1 MAEQADNMRYENA
14 SDADEDGVTPRKT
27 KTKPASRK
35 LSLILWGLVL
45 LSVCGAGFVWFGSS
59 ADQNNSDISVLRP
72 DQGPFKVKPIES
84 GGLEIETS
92 NTTVMNML
100 DGTQPRSEGTE
111 TLALPDGQ
119 PELPPV
125 QTTDLK
131 ETPDTPSTSTASGV
145 GAMPAPNQTAGA
157 IPPATAPA
165 AAQGEAASE
174 SKTNDGTQV
183 IIAKRLSS
191 GSDDIASASGS
202 DDIAGTSGSDDTASE
217 PDTKS
222 SASVSEASEIASPV
236 ARPKLENRV
245 IKKQIIEPDLS
256 NPDLFMV
263 QLAAFRN
270 REKAETASALLTE
283 KHNQRLMGLMLGVM
297 QVEAKN
303 STMFWR
309 VITEPLPPKDARKIC
324 GDLKRS
330 GQDCILRK
338 ATPVRP

>member
-14 SDADEDGVTPRKT
+14 SDADEDGVTPRKA

-45 LSVCGAGFVWFGSS
+45 LSVSGAGFVWFGSS
-59 ADQNNSDISVLRP
+59 ADQNNSDITVLRP
-72 DQGPFKVKPIES
+72 DQGPFKVKPIEA
-84 GGLEIETS
+84 GGLEVETS
-92 NTTVMNML
+92 NTTVLNML

-131 ETPDTPSTSTASGV
+131 ETPDTPSTSRASGV

-157 IPPATAPA
+157 IPPATAPD

-183 IIAKRLSS
+183 IIAKRLS
-191 GSDDIASASGS
+191 SGS

>member
-14 SDADEDGVTPRKT
+14 SYADKDGVTPRKA

-45 LSVCGAGFVWFGSS
+45 LCVCGAGFVWFGSS
-59 ADQNNSDISVLRP
+59 AGHNNSDITVLRP

-92 NTTVMNML
+92 NTTVLNML

-191 GSDDIASASGS
+191 GSDDIAS
-202 DDIAGTSGSDDTASE
+202 E

-283 KHNQRLMGLMLGVM
+283 KHNKRLMGLMLGVM

-324 GDLKRS
+324 DDLKRS

>member
-14 SDADEDGVTPRKT
+14 SYADEDGVTPRKA

-59 ADQNNSDISVLRP
+59 ADQNNSDITVLRP
-72 DQGPFKVKPIES
+72 DQGPFKVKPIET

-183 IIAKRLSS
+183 IIAKRLS
-191 GSDDIASASGS
+191 SGS

>member
-14 SDADEDGVTPRKT
+14 SYADEDGVTPRKA

-59 ADQNNSDISVLRP
+59 ADQNNSDITVLRP
-72 DQGPFKVKPIES
+72 DQGPFKVKPIGS

-92 NTTVMNML
+92 NTTVLNML
-100 DGTQPRSEGTE
+100 DGTEPRSEGTE

-119 PELPPV
+119 PELPPI

-165 AAQGEAASE
+165 AAQSEAASE

-191 GSDDIASASGS
+191 GSDDI
-202 DDIAGTSGSDDTASE
+202 ASE

-263 QLAAFRN
+263 QLAAFRS

-283 KHNQRLMGLMLGVM
+283 KHNKRLMGLMLGVM

-338 ATPVRP
+338 ATSVRP

>member
-14 SDADEDGVTPRKT
+14 SDADEDGVTPRKA

-92 NTTVMNML
+92 NTTVLNML

-202 DDIAGTSGSDDTASE
+202 DDTASE

-256 NPDLFMV
+256 NPELFMV

>member
-14 SDADEDGVTPRKT
+14 SYADEDGVTPRKA

-59 ADQNNSDISVLRP
+59 ADQNNSDITVLRP
-72 DQGPFKVKPIES
+72 DQGPFKVKPIEA

-92 NTTVMNML
+92 NTTVLNML

-131 ETPDTPSTSTASGV
+131 ETLDTPSTSTASGV

-191 GSDDIASASGS
+191 GSDDI
-202 DDIAGTSGSDDTASE
+202 ASE

>member
-14 SDADEDGVTPRKT
+14 SDADEDGVTPRKA

-92 NTTVMNML
+92 NTTVLNML

-191 GSDDIASASGS
+191 GSDDIAGA
-202 DDIAGTSGSDDTASE
+202 SGSDDTASE

-256 NPDLFMV
+256 NPELFMV

>member
-1 MAEQADNMRYENA
+1 MAEHADNMRYENA
-14 SDADEDGVTPRKT
+14 SYADEDGVTPRKA

-59 ADQNNSDISVLRP
+59 ADQNNSDITVLRP
-72 DQGPFKVKPIES
+72 DQGPFKVKPIEA

-92 NTTVMNML
+92 NTTVLNML

-145 GAMPAPNQTAGA
+145 GAMPAPAGA

-191 GSDDIASASGS
+191 GSDDI
-202 DDIAGTSGSDDTASE
+202 ASE

>member
-14 SDADEDGVTPRKT
+14 SYADEDGVTPRKA

-59 ADQNNSDISVLRP
+59 ADQNNSDITVLRP
-72 DQGPFKVKPIES
+72 DQGPFKVKPIEA

-92 NTTVMNML
+92 NTTVLDML

-119 PELPPV
+119 PELPPI

-131 ETPDTPSTSTASGV
+131 ETLDTPSTSTASGV

-157 IPPATAPA
+157 MPPATAPA
-165 AAQGEAASE
+165 AAQGETASE

-191 GSDDIASASGS
+191 GSDDI
-202 DDIAGTSGSDDTASE
+202 ASE

>member
-14 SDADEDGVTPRKT
+14 SYADEDGVTPRKA

-59 ADQNNSDISVLRP
+59 ADQNNSDITVLRP

-92 NTTVMNML
+92 NTTVLNML

-191 GSDDIASASGS
+191 GSDDIAS
-202 DDIAGTSGSDDTASE
+202 E

-236 ARPKLENRV
+236 ARPKQENRE

>member
-1 MAEQADNMRYENA
+1 MAEQADNMRYENV
-14 SDADEDGVTPRKT
+14 SYADEDGVTPRKA

-72 DQGPFKVKPIES
+72 DQGPFKVKPIEA

-92 NTTVMNML
+92 NTTVLNML

-145 GAMPAPNQTAGA
+145 GAMPAPNRTAGA

-174 SKTNDGTQV
+174 SKANDGNQV

-191 GSDDIASASGS
+191 GSDDI
-202 DDIAGTSGSDDTASE
+202 ASE

>member
-14 SDADEDGVTPRKT
+14 SDADEDGVTPRKA

-92 NTTVMNML
+92 NTTVLNML

-191 GSDDIASASGS
+191 GSDDIAS
-202 DDIAGTSGSDDTASE
+202 E

-236 ARPKLENRV
+236 ARPKLENRL

>member
-14 SDADEDGVTPRKT
+14 SDADEDGVTPRKA

-92 NTTVMNML
+92 NTTVLNML

-191 GSDDIASASGS
+191 GSDDIA
-202 DDIAGTSGSDDTASE
+202 GTSGSDDTASE

-256 NPDLFMV
+256 NPELFMV

>member
-14 SDADEDGVTPRKT
+14 SDADEDGVTPRKA

-92 NTTVMNML
+92 NTTVLNML

-191 GSDDIASASGS
+191 GSDDI
-202 DDIAGTSGSDDTASE
+202 ASE

-338 ATPVRP
+338 ATPVGP

>member
-1 MAEQADNMRYENA
+1 M
-14 SDADEDGVTPRKT
+14 
-27 KTKPASRK
+27 
-35 LSLILWGLVL
+35 

-59 ADQNNSDISVLRP
+59 ADQNNSDITVLRP
-72 DQGPFKVKPIES
+72 DQGPFKVKPIET

-92 NTTVMNML
+92 NTTVLNML

-191 GSDDIASASGS
+191 GSDD
-202 DDIAGTSGSDDTASE
+202 TASE

-256 NPDLFMV
+256 NPELFMV

>member
-14 SDADEDGVTPRKT
+14 SYADEDGVTPRKA
-27 KTKPASRK
+27 KKKPASRK

-59 ADQNNSDISVLRP
+59 ADQNNSDITVLRP

-92 NTTVMNML
+92 NTTVLNML

-191 GSDDIASASGS
+191 GSDDIA
-202 DDIAGTSGSDDTASE
+202 GTSGSDDTASE

-256 NPDLFMV
+256 NPELFMV

-330 GQDCILRK
+330 GQDCNLRK

>member
-14 SDADEDGVTPRKT
+14 SYADEDGVTPRKA

-59 ADQNNSDISVLRP
+59 ADQNNSDITVLSP
-72 DQGPFKVKPIES
+72 DQGPFKVKPIEA

-92 NTTVMNML
+92 NTTVLNML

-191 GSDDIASASGS
+191 GSDDIAS
-202 DDIAGTSGSDDTASE
+202 E
-217 PDTKS
+217 PNTKS

>member
-14 SDADEDGVTPRKT
+14 SYADEDGVTPRKA

-45 LSVCGAGFVWFGSS
+45 LSVGGAGIVWFGSS
-59 ADQNNSDISVLRP
+59 SDQNNSDITVLRS

-92 NTTVMNML
+92 NTTVLNML

-131 ETPDTPSTSTASGV
+131 ETPDTPSTSIASRSD
-145 GAMPAPNQTAGA
+145 ATPAPNQTAGVM
-157 IPPATAPA
+157 PPVTAPA
-165 AAQGEAASE
+165 AAQDKAASK

-191 GSDDIASASGS
+191 GSDDIAS
-202 DDIAGTSGSDDTASE
+202 D

-222 SASVSEASEIASPV
+222 SVPVSEASEIASPV

-263 QLAAFRN
+263 QLAAFRS

-283 KHNQRLMGLMLGVM
+283 KHNKRLMGLMLGVM

-303 STMFWR
+303 STIFWR

>member
-14 SDADEDGVTPRKT
+14 SYADEDGVTPRKA

-92 NTTVMNML
+92 NTTVLNML

-191 GSDDIASASGS
+191 GSDDIAS
-202 DDIAGTSGSDDTASE
+202 E

-236 ARPKLENRV
+236 ARPKQKNRE

>member
-14 SDADEDGVTPRKT
+14 SYADEDGVTPRKA

-45 LSVCGAGFVWFGSS
+45 LSMCGAGFVWFGTS
-59 ADQNNSDISVLRP
+59 ADQNNSDITVLRP
-72 DQGPFKVKPIES
+72 DQGPFKVKPIEA

-92 NTTVMNML
+92 NTTVLNML

-145 GAMPAPNQTAGA
+145 GAMPALNQTAGA
-157 IPPATAPA
+157 MPPATAPA
-165 AAQGEAASE
+165 TAQGEAASE

-191 GSDDIASASGS
+191 GSDDI
-202 DDIAGTSGSDDTASE
+202 ASE

>member
-1 MAEQADNMRYENA
+1 M
-14 SDADEDGVTPRKT
+14 
-27 KTKPASRK
+27 
-35 LSLILWGLVL
+35 
-45 LSVCGAGFVWFGSS
+45 
-59 ADQNNSDISVLRP
+59 
-72 DQGPFKVKPIES
+72 
-84 GGLEIETS
+84 
-92 NTTVMNML
+92 
-100 DGTQPRSEGTE
+100 
-111 TLALPDGQ
+111 
-119 PELPPV
+119 
-125 QTTDLK
+125 
-131 ETPDTPSTSTASGV
+131 
-145 GAMPAPNQTAGA
+145 
-157 IPPATAPA
+157 
-165 AAQGEAASE
+165 
-174 SKTNDGTQV
+174 
-183 IIAKRLSS
+183 
-191 GSDDIASASGS
+191 
-202 DDIAGTSGSDDTASE
+202 
-217 PDTKS
+217 
-222 SASVSEASEIASPV
+222 
-236 ARPKLENRV
+236 

>member
-14 SDADEDGVTPRKT
+14 SDADEDGVTPRKA

-59 ADQNNSDISVLRP
+59 ADQNNSDITVLRP
-72 DQGPFKVKPIES
+72 DQGPFKVKPIEA

-92 NTTVMNML
+92 NTTVLDML

-157 IPPATAPA
+157 MPPATAPA

-191 GSDDIASASGS
+191 GSDDIASA
-202 DDIAGTSGSDDTASE
+202 SGSDDTASE

-256 NPDLFMV
+256 NPELFMV

>member
-14 SDADEDGVTPRKT
+14 SYADEDGVTPRKA

-59 ADQNNSDISVLRP
+59 ADQNNSDITVLRP
-72 DQGPFKVKPIES
+72 DQGPFKVKPIEA

-92 NTTVMNML
+92 NTTVLNML

-191 GSDDIASASGS
+191 GSDDIAS
-202 DDIAGTSGSDDTASE
+202 E

-236 ARPKLENRV
+236 ARPKQENRE

>member
-14 SDADEDGVTPRKT
+14 SYADEDGVTPRKA

-59 ADQNNSDISVLRP
+59 ADQNNSDITVLRP

-92 NTTVMNML
+92 NTTVLNML

-145 GAMPAPNQTAGA
+145 GEMPAQNQIAGV
-157 IPPATAPA
+157 IPPVTAPA
-165 AAQGEAASE
+165 AAQDEAASE

-191 GSDDIASASGS
+191 GSDDI
-202 DDIAGTSGSDDTASE
+202 ASE

>member
-1 MAEQADNMRYENA
+1 MAEQTGNMRYEK
-14 SDADEDGVTPRKT
+14 SSYADEEGVTPHKA

-45 LSVCGAGFVWFGSS
+45 LSMCGAGFVWFSS
-59 ADQNNSDISVLRP
+59 KSDQNNSDITVLRP
-72 DQGPFKVKPIES
+72 DQGPFKVKPIEA
-84 GGLEIETS
+84 GGFEIETS
-92 NTTVMNML
+92 NTTVLNML
-100 DGTQPRSEGTE
+100 DGTQPRSESTE

-145 GAMPAPNQTAGA
+145 GTMSTSNQTAGV
-157 IPPATAPA
+157 IPPVTAPA
-165 AAQGEAASE
+165 AAQDKAASE

-183 IIAKRLSS
+183 IIAKRLSTS
-191 GSDDIASASGS
+191 SDDIL
-202 DDIAGTSGSDDTASE
+202 SE
-217 PDTKS
+217 PDTKNGVP
-222 SASVSEASEIASPV
+222 VSEASEIASPV

-263 QLAAFRN
+263 QLAAFRS
-270 REKAETASALLTE
+270 REKAETTSALLTE
-283 KHNQRLMGLMLGVM
+283 KHNKRLMGLMLGVM

-303 STMFWR
+303 SKMFWR

>member
-14 SDADEDGVTPRKT
+14 SYADEDGVTPRKA

-72 DQGPFKVKPIES
+72 DQGPFKVKPIET

-119 PELPPV
+119 PELPPI

-131 ETPDTPSTSTASGV
+131 ETLDTPSTSTASGV

-157 IPPATAPA
+157 MPPATAPA
-165 AAQGEAASE
+165 AAQGETASE

-191 GSDDIASASGS
+191 GSDDI
-202 DDIAGTSGSDDTASE
+202 ASE

>member
-14 SDADEDGVTPRKT
+14 SYADEDGVTPRKA

-72 DQGPFKVKPIES
+72 DQGPFKVKPIET

-191 GSDDIASASGS
+191 GSDDIA
-202 DDIAGTSGSDDTASE
+202 GTSGSDDTASE

-256 NPDLFMV
+256 NPELFMV

>member
-14 SDADEDGVTPRKT
+14 SYADEDGVTPRKA

-59 ADQNNSDISVLRP
+59 ADQNNSDITVLRP
-72 DQGPFKVKPIES
+72 DQGPFKVKPIEA

-92 NTTVMNML
+92 NTTVLNML

-119 PELPPV
+119 PELPPI

-131 ETPDTPSTSTASGV
+131 ETLDTPSTSTASGV

-157 IPPATAPA
+157 MPPATAPA
-165 AAQGEAASE
+165 AAQGETASE

-191 GSDDIASASGS
+191 GSDDI
-202 DDIAGTSGSDDTASE
+202 ASE

>member
-14 SDADEDGVTPRKT
+14 SYADEDGVTPRKA

-59 ADQNNSDISVLRP
+59 ADQNNSDITVLRP
-72 DQGPFKVKPIES
+72 DQGPFKVKPIEA

-92 NTTVMNML
+92 NTTVLNML

-157 IPPATAPA
+157 MPPATAPA
-165 AAQGEAASE
+165 AAQGETASE

-191 GSDDIASASGS
+191 GSDDI
-202 DDIAGTSGSDDTASE
+202 ASE

-283 KHNQRLMGLMLGVM
+283 KHSKRLMGLMLGVM

-338 ATPVRP
+338 ATPVSP

>member
-14 SDADEDGVTPRKT
+14 SYADEDGVTPRKA

-59 ADQNNSDISVLRP
+59 ADQNNSDITVLRP

-92 NTTVMNML
+92 NTTVLNML

-131 ETPDTPSTSTASGV
+131 ETLDTPSTSTASGV

-165 AAQGEAASE
+165 AAQGETASE

-191 GSDDIASASGS
+191 GSDDI
-202 DDIAGTSGSDDTASE
+202 ASE

>member
-14 SDADEDGVTPRKT
+14 SDADEDGVTPRKA

-72 DQGPFKVKPIES
+72 DQGPFKVKPIET

-191 GSDDIASASGS
+191 GSDD
-202 DDIAGTSGSDDTASE
+202 TASE

-236 ARPKLENRV
+236 ARPKLEKRV

-270 REKAETASALLTE
+270 REKAETASALLSE
-283 KHNQRLMGLMLGVM
+283 KHNKRLMGLMLGVM

>member
-14 SDADEDGVTPRKT
+14 SDADEDGVTPRKA

-72 DQGPFKVKPIES
+72 DQGPFKVKPIET

-202 DDIAGTSGSDDTASE
+202 DDIASE

>member
-14 SDADEDGVTPRKT
+14 SYADEDGVTPRKA

-59 ADQNNSDISVLRP
+59 ADQNNSDITVLRP
-72 DQGPFKVKPIES
+72 DQGPFKVKPIEA

-92 NTTVMNML
+92 NTTVLDML

-119 PELPPV
+119 PELPPI

-131 ETPDTPSTSTASGV
+131 ETLDTPSTSTASGV

-157 IPPATAPA
+157 MPPATAPA
-165 AAQGEAASE
+165 AAQGETASE

-191 GSDDIASASGS
+191 GSDDIAS
-202 DDIAGTSGSDDTASE
+202 E

-236 ARPKLENRV
+236 ARPKQENRE

>member
-14 SDADEDGVTPRKT
+14 SYADEDGVTPRKA

-59 ADQNNSDISVLRP
+59 ADQNNSDITVLRP

-92 NTTVMNML
+92 NTTVLNML

-165 AAQGEAASE
+165 AAQGETASE

-191 GSDDIASASGS
+191 GSDDI
-202 DDIAGTSGSDDTASE
+202 ASE